1 MDRACPYP
9 EAYYPVFGMDLR
21 TCLEYYHEHWPEFK
35 AQGLSVDDL
44 YGGFAERKDLA
55 YRRLTAGGIPAFEGV
70 RELVLAAQAAGLG
83 VAIASSG
90 SPEKIQHN
98 LSSSGLL
105 GLVPKELVSG
115 WRHKEG
121 SVCYY
126 YLFMN
131 QRHADSH

>member
-1 MDRACPYP
+1 M
-9 EAYYPVFGMDLR
+9 
-21 TCLEYYHEHWPEFK
+21 
-35 AQGLSVDDL
+35 DDL

>member
-1 MDRACPYP
+1 
-9 EAYYPVFGMDLR
+9 MDLR